1 MCSCGSY
8 NPENFQLYMV
18 RLAHQIQCIHISPI
32 LNEDPCKLSPASVC
46 SLPSGTSPNC
56 SAEYCYIHMA
66 LSTTFVLHA
75 WHLNQFRH
83 ITKPLSN
90 IIMPFVF
97 LYYRTRSAQ
106 SEKAHF
112 LPSLGCLGQHQ
123 PQGAALQR
131 PHSPPMQQDG
141 VQSHKTVG
149 GYNHIQ
155 TTLCVTRWLATYYMP
170 LHCIQLY
177 MFW

>member
-32 LNEDPCKLSPASVC
+32 LNEDLY
-46 SLPSGTSPNC
+46 
-56 SAEYCYIHMA
+56 E
-66 LSTTFVLHA
+66 LSTTFVLHE

-97 LYYRTRSAQ
+97 VYYRTRSAQ
-106 SEKAHF
+106 SEKAHSYPLSAVWVSTSLKELLSNDHIP
-112 LPSLGCLGQHQ
+112 LPCSKMECSLTKLWEDIITFK
-123 PQGAALQR
+123 
-131 PHSPPMQQDG
+131 PHSVSQDG
-141 VQSHKTVG
+141 
-149 GYNHIQ
+149 
-155 TTLCVTRWLATYYMP
+155 
-170 LHCIQLY
+170 
-177 MFW
+177 